1 MGDGGLALGAALAT
15 NYELN
20 GITEYGLEDV
30 FLGMDYNEDTVRAA
44 LDESG
49 LPYSQHENIE
59 ERAAQLIAQGHI
71 IFWFQGRMEYGP
83 RALGHRSILALP
95 NSRRIKDLLNL
106 RLKMRVWYQPF
117 CPTMLEE
124 DASICL
130 ENYDKPNRFM
140 TMGYMVKDEHRDAL
154 EGVISIDGSC
164 RPQVVGAGNS
174 GYGKLLSTLK
184 ELTGR
189 GVVLN
194 TSFNIHGEPLVCSP
208 QDAIDTLK
216 RTGND
221 YLVIGNYLVRGVQ

>member
-1 MGDGGLALGAALAT
+1 
-15 NYELN
+15 
-20 GITEYGLEDV
+20 
-30 FLGMDYNEDTVRAA
+30 YNDDRVRAA

-49 LPYSQHENIE
+49 LQYSHHQNIE
-59 ERAAQLIAQGHI
+59 EKAAQLIAQGHI

-124 DASICL
+124 DASMFL
-130 ENYDKPNRFM
+130 EQYDKPNRFM
-140 TMGYMVKDEHRDAL
+140 TMGYMVKDEYRDAL
-154 EGVISIDGSC
+154 EGVISVDGSC
-164 RPQVVGAGNS
+164 RPQVVSADNS
-174 GYGKLLSTLK
+174 RYGKLLSTLK

-208 QDAIDTLK
+208 QDALDTLK